1 MARLD
6 SSLPRGYDFKA
17 RRASLM
23 DRFIARENIK
33 HFVDRLQTETDDCTR
48 ATVQRLLIAE
58 EDKFAKL
65 SERLDM
71 VDQNILRIADLAVL
85 QRAKVNDMRLD
96 GDGAAL
102 AHRHL
107 ANLEQ
112 LYELFVTS
120 RQRVVIMMDKSSL

>member
-1 MARLD
+1 
-6 SSLPRGYDFKA
+6 
-17 RRASLM
+17 M

-58 EDKFAKL
+58 EDKFAKCPNGWIWRTRT
-65 SERLDM
+65 SSGSP
-71 VDQNILRIADLAVL
+71 IL
-85 QRAKVNDMRLD
+85 QCCSRAKVNDMRPD

-107 ANLEQ
+107 ENLEQ
-112 LYELFVTS
+112 LYELFVES
-120 RQRVVIMMDKSSL
+120 RQLVVTMMERSSL

>member
-1 MARLD
+1 
-6 SSLPRGYDFKA
+6 
-17 RRASLM
+17 M

-33 HFVDRLQTETDDCTR
+33 HFVDRLQTETDDATR

-85 QRAKVNDMRLD
+85 QRARSMTC
-96 GDGAAL
+96 AL
-102 AHRHL
+102 MATARHWPTVTSKTSR
-107 ANLEQ
+107 N
-112 LYELFVTS
+112 YTKLFVAS
-120 RQRVVIMMDKSSL
+120 RQLVVAMMDRSSL

>member
-1 MARLD
+1 
-6 SSLPRGYDFKA
+6 
-17 RRASLM
+17 M

-33 HFVDRLQTETDDCTR
+33 HFVDRLQTETDDGIR
-48 ATVQRLLIAE
+48 ATVQGLLIAE

-71 VDQNILRIADLAVL
+71 VDQNILRIADLATL
-85 QRAKVNDMRLD
+85 QRARVNDMHPD

-107 ANLEQ
+107 ENLEQ
-112 LYELFVTS
+112 LHELFVES
-120 RQRVVIMMDKSSL
+120 RQLVVAAMERSSL